1 MTTHPDQLFQQAYQL
16 SQAGRNAEARQLL
29 EQLLIIAPEHVEAW
43 VLLGY
48 LSSPTQARYCFDR
61 ALYLNPYHIQ
71 AQRGLLKLESRQ
83 QHRLVGLMVFVFPV
97 ALVAM
102 ALFMLLGLQLINE
115 TDATPTFEPVVFEA
129 TTTPSVTASAT
140 LTETAAAIATLSP
153 TPFSTIGPT
162 PRQYYPPTPTL
173 APTLTLVAL
182 VPSETPTPEPSLTL
196 TPSGT
201 PTETPTPTST
211 PTGDTETPTLTAT
224 ATNDPDQPTATLT
237 LTATATLSPTP
248 TESPTVTETPTI
260 TPTDDP
266 SITPPTPTETLTPTL
281 TYTPSDTP
289 TMRLTPTASHTSTD
303 DAGRPTLTE
312 TPTPTE
318 TATESLTPTA
328 TETATLTPTP
338 SETPSETPTETPSET
353 PTPTATLEDYVIY
366 HDTTA
371 LLQLVNVARCDQGI
385 SPVTISPLLN
395 SSATT
400 HSIDM
405 ALNDFVGQ
413 TGTDGSSPLGRMSA
427 AGYGPIQAW
436 GEAVAGGPTSVA
448 GVFSQWIVSDAKTLL
463 DPDLREIGLGHV
475 SRDGTLQGHFWTLD
489 MGSRGT
495 TPNTCEDLGLE

>member
-16 SQAGRNAEARQLL
+16 SQVGRNAEARQLL

-48 LSSPTQARYCFDR
+48 LSPPTQARYCFDR

-83 QHRLVGLMVFVFPV
+83 QHRLVGLMVFIFPV

-102 ALFMLLGLQLINE
+102 ALFMLLGLQLIND

-129 TTTPSVTASAT
+129 TTTPSATATIT
-140 LTETAAAIATLSP
+140 LTETVTAIATLSP

-182 VPSETPTPEPSLTL
+182 VPSETLTPEPSLTP
-196 TPSGT
+196 TPSVT
-201 PTETPTPTST
+201 PTASLTPTPTS
-211 PTGDTETPTLTAT
+211 TGDTETPTFTAT
-224 ATNDPDQPTATLT
+224 STVDPDEPTATPT
-237 LTATATLSPTP
+237 LTATESLSPTP
-248 TESPTVTETPTI
+248 TDTPTLTNTPTVTF
-260 TPTDDP
+260 TDDP
-266 SITPPTPTETLTPTL
+266 SVTPPTATETSTPTL

-289 TMRLTPTASHTSTD
+289 TMTLTPTASDTPTD

-312 TPTPTE
+312 TPTPTLTE
-318 TATESLTPTA
+318 TPTLTPTA
-328 TETATLTPTP
+328 TETETLTPTP
-338 SETPSETPTETPSET
+338 SETPTETPTETS
-353 PTPTATLEDYVIY
+353 TPTATIEDYVIY
-366 HDTTA
+366 HDTAA
-371 LLQLVNVARCDQGI
+371 LLQLLNVARCDEGI

-413 TGTDGSSPLGRMSA
+413 TGSDGSSPSGRMSA

-436 GEAVAGGPTSVA
+436 GEAVVGGPTSVA
-448 GVFSQWIVSDAKTLL
+448 GVFSQWISSDAKTLL

-475 SRDGTLQGHFWTLD
+475 SRDGTSQGHFWTLD